1 MIIWIHFEL
10 CNWQAASYMN
20 EGDVVL
26 APVFDG
32 IVWVQEESFARNFR
46 FGILDTALKYIQ
58 FHFLIPEDTWCLVS
72 LGRLYIFYLKRGPV
86 FY

>member
-1 MIIWIHFEL
+1 
-10 CNWQAASYMN
+10 MN

-46 FGILDTALKYIQ
+46 FRILDTALKYIK
-58 FHFLIPEDTWCLVS
+58 FHSLIQEDTCQSVTWCLVS
-72 LGRLYIFYLKRGPV
+72 LGRLYIFYLKRAPV